1 MREQQFRKSNFTF
14 FKHYR
19 LLLPLN
25 SWHISMLSVGGHGSK
40 VGTTVLGRLPVHH
53 TQKPCHP
60 PNQLQ
65 QYHLNAVPASC
76 SGSYIMITR
85 NPTTKFRT
93 TLTTNCDTFIYPLGY
108 GYLSSKPV
116 FFC

>member
-1 MREQQFRKSNFTF
+1 MRVQQFKKSTFTF

-40 VGTTVLGRLPVHH
+40 VRTTVLGRLPVHH

-93 TLTTNCDTFIYPLGY
+93 TLTTNRDTIIH
-108 GYLSSKPV
+108 
-116 FFC
+116 